1 MRSSAPRVA
10 QGRRRL
16 RWATT
21 TVLVAVLSVLLAAPA
36 SAHPTDEI
44 VQQVYLTPA
53 VSGLTVRLDLTP
65 GVLVAPQFARTIDVD
80 GDGTLTAAEIDA
92 HVAAVRSAV
101 TAQVDGRPVDL
112 TPTQRRY
119 PAVDLLAAAGGPVTL
134 EWTGALPAD
143 AHQVVVT
150 DRYEP
155 GEKST
160 VQMSVLV
167 PPDPVTL
174 GHIGHADGGRSMTVA
189 LNPATAP
196 APVDTAAP
204 PAPAA
209 AGSSMLDALRRPL
222 TSPWALVALIGA
234 CMLLGALHAL
244 TPGHGKTL
252 LAAYLV
258 GDRGTPRQAVALGA
272 AITFTHTAAVLALGT
287 VVLAAGRWIVPGVV
301 VPVLTVVA
309 GVVVLLLGLRLVRR
323 RWTARTADDHAHVHD
338 MHGHGHGSGHGHGHV
353 GLLTGPARLRDVV
366 ALGSSAG
373 IIPCPEALSVLLLAI
388 GLNRTALG
396 LVMIVAF
403 SVGLAAVLVGLGLLL
418 VTAAPVLSRLAG
430 RRLGR
435 VMARL
440 PLLSAVV
447 VAVLGGVMTVTGVTA
462 LTG

>member
-21 TVLVAVLSVLLAAPA
+21 ALLAAVLSVLLAAPA

-44 VQQVYLTPA
+44 VQQIYLTPA

-65 GVLVAPQFARTIDVD
+65 GVLVAPQFARAIDAD
-80 GDGTLTAAEIDA
+80 GDGTLTTAEIDA

-101 TAQVDGRPVDL
+101 TAQVDGRPVGL
-112 TPTQRRY
+112 TPTQRSY
-119 PAVDLLAAAGGPVTL
+119 PAVDLLAAAGGTITL
-134 EWTGALPAD
+134 EWTGVLPAD
-143 AHQVVVT
+143 AHQVVVA

-196 APVDTAAP
+196 APADTAAP

-209 AGSSMLDALRRPL
+209 AGSATLDALRRPL
-222 TSPWALVALIGA
+222 TSPWALVVLVGA

-258 GDRGTPRQAVALGA
+258 GDRGTPRDAVALGA
-272 AITFTHTAAVLALGT
+272 TITFTHTAAVLALGAA
-287 VVLAAGRWIVPGVV
+287 VLAAGRWVVPGVV
-301 VPVLTVVA
+301 VPVLTVAA
-309 GVVVLLLGLRLVRR
+309 GVVVLVLGIRLVRR
-323 RWTARTADDHAHVHD
+323 RWAARAADDHAAHD
-338 MHGHGHGSGHGHGHV
+338 EHGHEHGHGHV
-353 GLLTGPARLRDVV
+353 GLLTGPTRLRDVV
-366 ALGSSAG
+366 AVGGTAG

-403 SVGLAAVLVGLGLLL
+403 SLGLAAVLVGLGLLL
-418 VTAAPVLSRLAG
+418 VTAAPALSRFTS
-430 RRLGR
+430 RRSAW
-435 VMARL
+435 VTAHL
-440 PLLSAVV
+440 PLASAVV
-447 VAVLGGVMTVTGVTA
+447 VTILGGVMTVTGVGG
-462 LTG
+462 LIG